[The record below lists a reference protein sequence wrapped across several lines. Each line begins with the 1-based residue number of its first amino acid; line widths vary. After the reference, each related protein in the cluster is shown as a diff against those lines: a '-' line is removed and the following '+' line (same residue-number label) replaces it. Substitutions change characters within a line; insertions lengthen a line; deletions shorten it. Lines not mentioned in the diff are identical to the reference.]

1 MGRFKNVALVIA
13 LLAAAIRPAHAQ
25 STAQITGTIT
35 DTSGSV
41 IPGATVTITNEE
53 TSIRTTAVSNQVG
66 TYTALFLQPGTYRI
80 DVALDGFRPLSRSGI
95 RLQVAQAAQ
104 LNFQMEVGALTET
117 VTVVQTA
124 PLLDTSTNAMG
135 GVVTSDKIEN
145 LPVKGRNSN
154 AFMML
159 APGVRVPRVTMNQP
173 VLESHFQFFSVNGAN
188 PRQNAFVLDGG
199 NNNDVGFNGPEYSPQ
214 VDAVQEMRV
223 QTNNYSAEYANV
235 AGGVINVVT
244 KAGTNVFH
252 GSAFEY
258 LRDHRLQANS
268 YFNKRDG
275 LEKSPMRINQFGGT
289 LGGPVQRNK
298 TFFFFGFEAS
308 RIQLPAGGSTTAAGL
323 PTVITVPTARQRA
336 GDFSQTFTNTGALV
350 TIYDPLTTRPDP
362 TNPGRYL
369 RDPFPGNIIPAN
381 RINPI
386 AANILKHYPDPKNAG
401 DPLTGLNNFPFAGTQ
416 PQTNNDFSFR
426 ADHQIDA
433 STSLMGRYSHSI
445 VNITL
450 PFVFP
455 EENIAD
461 PYNSSTDQDHI
472 SAVIKLTK
480 AFSPSMFG
488 EFLISWN
495 EFTYSRYSASAGGFD
510 PTQLGFPAYV
520 ASSAAVVGFPQ
531 MNVEGMSSIGF
542 YFAEDD
548 LYDRPGAKIN
558 MTKVSGRHTLKFGGL
573 VDFPRL
579 NSIKFSNN
587 TGSYTFAKTFTQGP
601 DPLLSGPQSGLG
613 FATFLL
619 GTPTAGTYRPTTL
632 DTATIVKYVGA
643 HFQDDIKLN
652 DRLTINA
659 GVRWDYEIPRTERY
673 DRSLNW
679 DYESTARLSNGT
691 EVRGGVG
698 FPGVGDVSRH
708 FWDSQKAN
716 FSPRAGF
723 AYSLTADTV
732 VRGGYGIFYGNS
744 LGAGPGIPN
753 APFVCSTPL
762 TASLDGGF
770 TPAATISN
778 PFPTGFCT
786 PSGSSNGIASN
797 LGQAITFIDRD
808 HKILYNQNWNINVQ
822 RRLPGNLVG
831 EISYTGTRGYNI
843 PGNTSINQLDP
854 RYLSLGSQLNTLVP
868 NPFFGVITQ
877 GPLSGPTITRA
888 QSLLP
893 FPQYLNVTNSGNT
906 YGRSKYHALY
916 ARVERRFA
924 DGFSVSGAY
933 TLSKNMDNVGQ
944 GFPGESFSG
953 GALQNFYDL
962 DSEWAISNFNTPH
975 TLTISGVFELP
986 FGSGKRFFTDGVAA
1000 KILGGWQI
1008 NGVALFQSGAP
1019 LQISGGNPSA
1029 LNAGTLRPN
1038 WDGRDPTLSGDVTER
1053 LGRYFDTSVFSLNA
1067 PFTFGNAPRIM
1078 PNLYGP
1084 GAKNV
1089 DLSIFKNA
1097 RLGDRYQLQF
1107 RAEAFNVFNRVQF
1120 ANPATN
1126 ITQSTFGRITAA
1138 ANSPRD
1144 IQFALKLLF

>member
-1 MGRFKNVALVIA
+1 
-13 LLAAAIRPAHAQ
+13 
-25 STAQITGTIT
+25 
-35 DTSGSV
+35 
-41 IPGATVTITNEE
+41 
-53 TSIRTTAVSNQVG
+53 
-66 TYTALFLQPGTYRI
+66 
-80 DVALDGFRPLSRSGI
+80 
-95 RLQVAQAAQ
+95 
-104 LNFQMEVGALTET
+104 
-117 VTVVQTA
+117 
-124 PLLDTSTNAMG
+124 
-135 GVVTSDKIEN
+135 
-145 LPVKGRNSN
+145 
-154 AFMML
+154 
-159 APGVRVPRVTMNQP
+159 MNQP

-244 KAGTNVFH
+244 KAGTNEYH

-258 LRDHRLQANS
+258 IRDHRLQENS
-268 YFNKRDG
+268 FFNKRDG

-289 LGGPVQRNK
+289 FGGPIRRNK

-350 TIYDPLTTRPDP
+350 TIYDPMTTRPDP
-362 TNPGRYL
+362 NNPGRYL
-369 RDPFPGNIIPAN
+369 RDPFPGNLIPAN

-386 AANILKHYPDPKNAG
+386 AANVLKHYPNPKNAG

-426 ADHQIDA
+426 ADHQINA

-450 PFVFP
+450 PFVFSD
-455 EENIAD
+455 ENIAD

-480 AFSPSMFG
+480 TFSPSLFG
-488 EFLISWN
+488 EFLVSWN
-495 EFTYSRYSASAGGFD
+495 EFTYSRYSASAGSFD

-520 ASSAAVVGFPQ
+520 ASSASVVGFPQ
-531 MNVEGMSSIGF
+531 ISVEGMSTIGS

-573 VDFPRL
+573 VDFPRM

-643 HFQDDIKLN
+643 HLQDDIKLN

-673 DRSLNW
+673 NRTLNW
-679 DYESTARLSNGT
+679 DYTSTARLSNGA
-691 EVRGGVG
+691 EVRGGVA

-723 AYSLTADTV
+723 AYSLTDDTV
-732 VRGGYGIFYGNS
+732 VRGGYGVFYGNS
-744 LGAGPGIPN
+744 LGGGPGIPN
-753 APFVCSTPL
+753 APFACSTPV

-778 PFPTGFCT
+778 PFPSGFCT

-797 LGQAITFIDRD
+797 LGQAITFIDRN
-808 HKILYNQNWNINVQ
+808 HKILYNQNWNVNVQ
-822 RRLPGNLVG
+822 RRLPMNLVG
-831 EISYTGTRGYNI
+831 EVSYTGTRGYNI

-854 RYLSLGSQLNTLVP
+854 KYLSLGSQLNTLVP

-906 YGRSKYHALY
+906 YGRSRYHALY

-933 TLSKNMDNVGQ
+933 TLSKAMDNVGQ

-962 DSEWAISNFNTPH
+962 ESEWAISNFNTPH

-986 FGSGKRFFTDGVAA
+986 FGSGKRFFTEGIAA
-1000 KILGGWQI
+1000 KLLGGWQI
-1008 NGVALFQSGAP
+1008 NGIALFQSGAP

-1038 WDGRDPTLSGDVTER
+1038 WDGRNPTLSGDITDR
-1053 LGRYFDTSVFSLNA
+1053 LGQYFDTSAFSLNP

-1078 PNLYGP
+1078 PNLYGH

-1089 DLSIFKNA
+1089 DISIFKNA
-1097 RLGDRYQLQF
+1097 RLGDRYQLQL

-1120 ANPATN
+1120 GNPATN

-1138 ANSPRD
+1138 GNTPRD
-1144 IQFALKLLF
+1144 VQLAVKLLF